1 MMKAKQVKEA
11 AKLIE
16 QLEKLEAFL
25 ADAPSD
31 ADTLTLTL
39 RKGSRSKSVSLND
52 RTTIVDLR
60 KTVEKICDQ
69 TRRWVADMG
78 VDID

>member
-1 MMKAKQVKEA
+1 MKSEQVKEA
-11 AKLIE
+11 ARLIE

-25 ADAPSD
+25 DQAPAD

-52 RTTIVDLR
+52 KLTIVDLR
-60 KTVEKICDQ
+60 KTVEEICDQ
-69 TRRWVADMG
+69 TRQWVADMG